1 VGRSDVASDHRRRRC
16 LIRSPSD
23 SDSDSGRNLRRRARR
38 DRNDT
43 FVDPQTAA
51 GGEKARKH
59 FYRGWLIV
67 ATAISILANVAHAWL
82 KAADGIQIGAAL
94 VALVPPVFLLVQTH
108 SRFQADKGAPVRVGL
123 RCLAS
128 ADRWSSGF
136 LRSICAMRRLATWWS
151 CWVRHRIVR
160 VSGRC

>member
-1 VGRSDVASDHRRRRC
+1 MPHRT
-16 LIRSPSD
+16 PSD
-23 SDSDSGRNLRRRARR
+23 SDSDSGRTCGGAARR
-38 DRNDT
+38 DRTILRRSADG
-43 FVDPQTAA
+43 AA
-51 GGEKARKH
+51 RKADKARA
-59 FYRGWLIV
+59 FLPGLLIV

-108 SRFQADKGAPVRVGL
+108 LVFKLIKARRFGL
-123 RCLAS
+123 DFGVSLVLTVVI
-128 ADRWSSGF
+128 GF